1 MPQTADALIVGAG
14 VMGASLAFHLTRA
27 GMTNVLVVDKR
38 GLCGGMTAKSG
49 ALVRMHYTNEPEAR
63 MALASLRYFQHWPD
77 MVGGECG
84 FTRTGFIM
92 TVSPDNAERLHHNVA
107 MLQHVG
113 VNTRAITAQELRE
126 LQPWCQVE
134 DVVVAAYEPESGYAD
149 PRATTMAFMQRAQ
162 QQGATLQEGTL
173 VTGLR
178 TARGRVVGVNT
189 QAGPIDAPIVVV
201 MAGPWSDRLLK
212 TVGLAFPITTQRAQ
226 IAFYHRPVE
235 LAQGHMVF
243 IDGAVGTYFR
253 PHGQDL
259 TLVGV
264 GQWRPEAPPD
274 PDAYN
279 EANDPDYIPAARAK
293 AGQRFTALTQ
303 ATYARGHAGVY
314 DVSPDSR
321 AILDR
326 VPGIDG
332 LYIAAGF
339 SGTGF
344 KISPAV
350 GACMTE
356 LIIHGR
362 AALVDITPF
371 RLRRFEENQ
380 PIQGPHEYILPAGFG
395 HRV

>member
-1 MPQTADALIVGAG
+1 MPQTAEAIIIGAG

-27 GMTNVLVVDKR
+27 GMHNVLVVDKK

-63 MALASLRYFQHWPD
+63 MAFASLRYFQHWGD
-77 MVGGECG
+77 MVGGACG

-92 TVSPDNAERLHHNVA
+92 TVSPANAARLRHNVA
-107 MLQHVG
+107 MLQQVG
-113 VNTRAITAQELRE
+113 VHTQVITAQELQG
-126 LQPWCQVE
+126 LQPACQVG
-134 DVVVAAYEPESGYAD
+134 DLVIAAYEPESGYAD
-149 PRATTMAFMQRAQ
+149 PRATTMAFMQQAQ
-162 QQGATLQEGTL
+162 QQGATLREGVM

-178 TARGRVVGVNT
+178 TAGGRVVGVDTNE
-189 QAGPIDAPIVVV
+189 GPVDAPIVAV

-212 TVGLAFPITTQRAQ
+212 TVGITFPITTQRAQ
-226 IAFYHRPVE
+226 IAFYQRPAA

-243 IDGAVGTYFR
+243 IDGAIGTYFR

-259 TLVGV
+259 TLIGV
-264 GQWRPEAPPD
+264 GQWQHEAPPD

-279 EANDPDYIPAARAK
+279 EENDPDYIPAARAK
-293 AGQRFTALTQ
+293 AGQRFPAYTQ
-303 ATYARGHAGVY
+303 AIYARGHAGVY

-326 VPGIDG
+326 APDLNG
-332 LYIAAGF
+332 LYMAAGF

-350 GACMTE
+350 GACMAE
-356 LIIHGR
+356 LITQGR
-362 AALVDITPF
+362 ATLVDITPF
-371 RLRRFEENQ
+371 RLRRFAEHQ
-380 PIQGPHEYILPAGFG
+380 PIQGAHEYVLPEGFG